1 MKIGFIGLGNM
12 GAGMAANILRYCEHS
27 GDSLT
32 VLDLNQAVV
41 EKFVGLGARRGA
53 SVQDIAQNCE
63 LIFTSLPSSKQVA
76 QVAFGAE
83 GILENALPGAVW
95 IETSTSELAEWEKV
109 RAAAPASLTLIDGP
123 VTGGAEGAAA
133 GTLTMLL
140 GAEETQLEALR
151 PVLESFTKRAVRMGP
166 AGAGY
171 ATKLIQ
177 LHLNY
182 LVAQGIGE
190 ALMLGTKANLDLDTL
205 HGVLQNSCA
214 QSYVV
219 DRYIP
224 MVLDGSYDPS
234 FALGLATKDMRLITG
249 LGEYLDVDL
258 TLARKVYE
266 TYQVATA
273 EFGEDAPHLSV
284 VKLIE
289 NSGKTLLRS
298 TASQDKPA

>member
-12 GAGMAANILRYCEHS
+12 GSGMASNLLRYCVTS
-27 GDSLT
+27 GDSLL
-32 VLDLNQAVV
+32 VLDINRTVV
-41 EKFVGLGARRGA
+41 DRFVALGAEA
-53 SVQDIAQNCE
+53 ADSVQQVARGCD
-63 LIFTSLPSSKQVA
+63 LIFTSLPSSKQVN
-76 QVAFGAE
+76 QVAFGPE
-83 GILENALPGAVW
+83 GILENARKGATW
-95 IETSTSELAEWEKV
+95 FETSTNELSEWEQV
-109 RAAAPASLTLIDGP
+109 RAAAPARLTLIDAP
-123 VTGGAEGAAA
+123 ITGGAEGAAA

-140 GAEETQLEALR
+140 GAEEAELEPFL

-171 ATKLIQ
+171 VTKLIQ

-190 ALMLGTKANLDLDTL
+190 ALMLGAKANLDLKVL

-249 LGEYLDVDL
+249 LGNYLEVDL
-258 TLARKVYE
+258 TLASKVYE
-266 TYQVATA
+266 AYQIATA

-289 NSGKTLLRS
+289 KSANKLLRS
-298 TASQDKPA
+298 PMQEPAA